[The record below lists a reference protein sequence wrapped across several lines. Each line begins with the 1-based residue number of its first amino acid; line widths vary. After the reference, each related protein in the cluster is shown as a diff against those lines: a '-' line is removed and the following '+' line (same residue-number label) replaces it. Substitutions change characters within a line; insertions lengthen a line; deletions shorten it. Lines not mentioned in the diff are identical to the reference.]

1 MKRPASTKSNTKFT
15 YFDDGAVLF
24 RMRLVVSILTNRP
37 IVIRNIRHND
47 LEAPGLSPREINFL
61 RLLDQMTNGSQL
73 EINTAGTQ
81 LRFQPGLLTGGI
93 IEHDCSNSRNEESP
107 HHVGWLVQGIL
118 PLAPFG
124 KEALQVTFT
133 NCVTDGLEHQD
144 PSIDYWK
151 KHMPILYQ
159 QFGIGI
165 PDPNDFLADSPPA
178 IHIRQRGGAPRG
190 GGQVELYCPIVT
202 ELQSIDWTDPG
213 LIKRVRGTVVS
224 TQLISSSTAARAA
237 YAAKGV
243 FHRLLPD
250 VWIHTDA
257 HTIKQ
262 HKCGPSPAVSILLT
276 AESTTG
282 VMLSAEACL
291 GDQKQQREAPEELG
305 QRAACALLEEI
316 RRGGCI
322 DTDLQATALLLM
334 CLTPQDVSRVRVGTL
349 SQYTIH
355 CLRLYKEL
363 LGIEF
368 KVQPDMDTKTVMLS
382 CLGVGYR
389 NNAKAST

>member
-1 MKRPASTKSNTKFT
+1 
-15 YFDDGAVLF
+15 
-24 RMRLVVSILTNRP
+24 
-37 IVIRNIRHND
+37 
-47 LEAPGLSPREINFL
+47 
-61 RLLDQMTNGSQL
+61 
-73 EINTAGTQ
+73 
-81 LRFQPGLLTGGI
+81 
-93 IEHDCSNSRNEESP
+93 
-107 HHVGWLVQGIL
+107 
-118 PLAPFG
+118 
-124 KEALQVTFT
+124 
-133 NCVTDGLEHQD
+133 
-144 PSIDYWK
+144 
-151 KHMPILYQ
+151 
-159 QFGIGI
+159 
-165 PDPNDFLADSPPA
+165 
-178 IHIRQRGGAPRG
+178 
-190 GGQVELYCPIVT
+190 
-202 ELQSIDWTDPG
+202 

-282 VMLSAEACL
+282 VLLSAEACL

-322 DTDLQATALLLM
+322 DTDLQATVLLLM

-363 LGIEF
+363 MGVEF
-368 KVQPDMDTKTVMLS
+368 KVQPDMDTKTVLLS